1 MSSPLAFNAA
11 SSPVNLR
18 ANWLKIISVVPCPV
32 TIQALKI
39 RHTRPWC
46 RLDVECVFLFP
57 S

>member
-1 MSSPLAFNAA
+1 MPWPLAFSAA
-11 SSPVNLR
+11 STPVNLT
-18 ANWLKIISVVPCPV
+18 ASWLEIISVVPCPV
-32 TIQALKI
+32 TIQALEI